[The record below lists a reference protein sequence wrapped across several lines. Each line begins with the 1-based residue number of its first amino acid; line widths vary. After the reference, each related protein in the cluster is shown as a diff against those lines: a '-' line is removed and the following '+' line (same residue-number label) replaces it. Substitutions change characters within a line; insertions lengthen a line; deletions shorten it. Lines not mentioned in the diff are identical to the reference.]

1 MLGVMTTV
9 MLIVFSLSIPVAI
22 ALGLAGLVGM
32 GMFTQLPYMIF
43 PQQLF
48 IALDKFP
55 LVAVPL
61 FILAGNL
68 MEAGGISKRFVE
80 LAKALVGGI
89 KGGMGAACILT
100 CMVFAAVSGSG
111 VATTFAVGAIMI
123 PALVKNGYPLPF
135 AASLQGSA
143 AELGVIIPPSIPM
156 ILYAVSA
163 EVSVG
168 DLFIAGAG
176 PGLLIGSALIL
187 TVLIWARV
195 RGGEIDTNVQR
206 MPLMQALREAFV
218 SLLMPIIILGGIYG
232 GFFTP
237 TEAAAVAV
245 FYALFVGMVVHRELT
260 ITRLTDALRRSVR
273 STASIMLIISAAGVF
288 SYLINRAGI
297 PAAVGEWL
305 AANLG
310 SQFAFLLGVNIALF
324 VIGMLLETSAS
335 IIILT
340 PILAPVAM
348 HFGVDPIHFGI
359 IVVVN
364 LALGMITPPFGVNL
378 FAAAQVANVSVHRMT
393 PSLFMF
399 VSVVLVCQMLIT
411 YVPMISLFLIR

>member
-9 MLIVFSLSIPVAI
+9 MLIVFALSVPVAI
-22 ALGLAGLVGM
+22 SLGLAGLVGM
-32 GMFTQLPYMIF
+32 ATFTQLPYMIF
-43 PQQLF
+43 AQQLF
-48 IALDKFP
+48 VALDKFP

-89 KGGMGAACILT
+89 KGGLGAACILT

-123 PALVKNGYPLPF
+123 PALVKNGYPLPV

-168 DLFIAGAG
+168 EMFIAGFG
-176 PGLLIGSALIL
+176 PGLLIGGALIV
-187 TVLIWARV
+187 TVLVWARV
-195 RGGEIDTNVQR
+195 RGGDIETNVER
-206 MPLMQALREAFV
+206 MPLMRALREAFV
-218 SLLMPIIILGGIYG
+218 SLAMPVIILGGIYG

-245 FYALFVGMVVHRELT
+245 FYALFVGVVVHRELT
-260 ITRLTDALRRSVR
+260 MTNLVDVLRRSVR

-297 PAAVGEWL
+297 PAAVGQWL
-305 AANLG
+305 AENLG
-310 SQFAFLLGVNIALF
+310 SQFAFLLGVNVALF

-378 FAAAQVANVSVHRMT
+378 FAAAQVANVSVHRMM

-399 VSVVLVCQMLIT
+399 VSVVLVCQLLIT
-411 YVPMISLFLIR
+411 YIPMITLFLIR

>member
-1 MLGVMTTV
+1 MLGVMTTI
-9 MLIVFSLSIPVAI
+9 MLIAFALSIPVAI
-22 ALGLAGLVGM
+22 ALGLAGLIGM
-32 GMFTQLPYMIF
+32 ATFTQLPFMIF
-43 PQQLF
+43 AQQLF

-68 MEAGGISKRFVE
+68 MEAGGISRRFVE
-80 LAKALVGGI
+80 LAKAVVGGI
-89 KGGMGAACILT
+89 RGGLGAACVLT

-123 PALVKNGYPLPF
+123 PALVKNGYPAPF

-143 AELGVIIPPSIPM
+143 AELGVIVPPSIPM

-168 DLFIAGAG
+168 ELFIAGFG
-176 PGLLIGSALIL
+176 PGLLIGSALVATIL
-187 TVLIWARV
+187 VWVRI
-195 RGGEIDTNVQR
+195 RGGDIEGNVER
-206 MPLMQALREAFV
+206 MPLLHALRDAFV
-218 SLLMPIIILGGIYG
+218 SLLMPVIILGGIYG

-245 FYALFVGMVVHRELT
+245 FYALIVGLFVHRELT
-260 ITRLTDALRRSVR
+260 LPTLVDVLRKSSR

-297 PAAVGEWL
+297 PAAVGMWL
-305 AANLG
+305 SENLG
-310 SQFAFLLGVNIALF
+310 SQLAFLLGVNIALF

-378 FAAAQVANVSVHRMT
+378 FAAAQVARVSVHLMM
-393 PSLFMF
+393 PYLFVF
-399 VSVVLVCQMLIT
+399 VAVIAACQMLIT
-411 YVPMISLFLIR
+411 YVPPISLFLIR